1 MRQRAA
7 ARDRGA
13 GGCGDRRR
21 ATEYDDDH
29 HGERPADRRR
39 HRDAGDRA
47 GARHDLR
54 PLRGRAARW
63 ITVYTN
69 PGHAFVEVAG
79 LRLDTSAA
87 EDPTGRK
94 GPEWRPVRHAH
105 GGFRA
110 RHPVGF

>member
-1 MRQRAA
+1 MSFLLH
-7 ARDRGA
+7 GA
-13 GGCGDRRR
+13 GLLD
-21 ATEYDDDH
+21 
-29 HGERPADRRR
+29 
-39 HRDAGDRA
+39 
-47 GARHDLR
+47 R
-54 PLRGRAARW
+54 PLDSGSFMHWGEPGRGRW